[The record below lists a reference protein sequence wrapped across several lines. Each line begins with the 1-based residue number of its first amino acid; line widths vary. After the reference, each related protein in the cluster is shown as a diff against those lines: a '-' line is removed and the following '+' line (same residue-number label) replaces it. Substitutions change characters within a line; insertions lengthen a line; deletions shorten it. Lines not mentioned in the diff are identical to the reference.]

1 MGRRSILAL
10 SLALLIGPTGWA
22 DLTLRHKMEIKFAS
36 FLPPEVQAQARQQ
49 GGAALPNEM
58 VVQIKGDKTLTNS
71 GPLLGITDYGR
82 GEITLLN
89 PKTKQYATVPLA
101 EYPGRIADAQKPPAL
116 PPQAQA
122 MLLGLRFDV
131 ETKKTGQIGL
141 VQGIQAE
148 ESVLTLSMQMPSA
161 AGAASSMRLE
171 MRYWIAQP
179 GEIRRVPALQELADY
194 AERTRRAMDPSEM
207 VQKLFSQMP
216 GFGEQLRASIQEL
229 QKASS
234 GLVLKLHTAIYV
246 PAMAQALQ
254 LAPQGAAG
262 VDLNSALAGFQMDLA
277 DISTA
282 ALPDSLFAVPAD
294 YKAAPFE
301 ELMKAMIQAP
311 PPLPAAQLKRVQ

>member
-1 MGRRSILAL
+1 
-10 SLALLIGPTGWA
+10 
-22 DLTLRHKMEIKFAS
+22 
-36 FLPPEVQAQARQQ
+36 
-49 GGAALPNEM
+49 
-58 VVQIKGDKTLTNS
+58 
-71 GPLLGITDYGR
+71 
-82 GEITLLN
+82 
-89 PKTKQYATVPLA
+89 
-101 EYPGRIADAQKPPAL
+101 
-116 PPQAQA
+116 
-122 MLLGLRFDV
+122 MLQGLRFDV

-148 ESVLTLSMQMPSA
+148 ESVVTLSMQMPA
-161 AGAASSMRLE
+161 AGAASAMRLE

-194 AERTRRAMDPSEM
+194 AERTRRAMDPTEM
-207 VQKLFSQMP
+207 LQKVFAQMP

-229 QKASS
+229 QKANS
-234 GLVLKLHTAIYV
+234 GLALKVHTAIYV

-262 VDLNSALAGFQMDLA
+262 VDPNAALAEFQMDLA

-282 ALPDSLFAVPAD
+282 ALPDSLFVVPAD

-311 PPLPAAQLKRVQ
+311 PLPAVPRKRGQ

>member
-10 SLALLIGPTGWA
+10 SLALLIGPTGRA

-36 FLPPEVQAQARQQ
+36 FLPQEAQAQARQQ
-49 GGAALPNEM
+49 AGAALPNEM
-58 VVQIKGDKTLTNS
+58 VVRIKGDKTYTNS
-71 GPLLGITDYGR
+71 GPLFAITDYGR
-82 GEITLLN
+82 NEITLVN
-89 PKTKQYATVPLA
+89 PKTKQYAEVPLA
-101 EYPGRIADAQKPPAL
+101 EYPDRIAASQKPPAI
-116 PPQAQA
+116 PPEAQA
-122 MLLGLRFDV
+122 MLQGLRFDV
-131 ETKKTGQIGL
+131 ETKKTGQTGV

-148 ESVLTLSMQMPSA
+148 ESVVTLSIQMPA
-161 AGAASSMRLE
+161 AGGAASAMRLE

-179 GEIRRVPALQELADY
+179 GEIRRVPALKELADY

-207 VQKLFSQMP
+207 LQKVFSQMP
-216 GFGEQLRASIQEL
+216 GFGEQLRTSIQEL
-229 QKASS
+229 QKANS

-262 VDLNSALAGFQMDLA
+262 VDSNAALAEFQMDLA

-294 YKAAPFE
+294 YKVAPFE
-301 ELMKAMIQAP
+301 ELAKALIQAP
-311 PPLPAAQLKRVQ
+311 PPLPAAQPKRVQ

>member
-36 FLPPEVQAQARQQ
+36 FLPPEAQAQARQQ
-49 GGAALPNEM
+49 AGAALPNEM
-58 VVQIKGDKTLTNS
+58 VVQIKGDKTYTNS
-71 GPLLGITDYGR
+71 GPLLAITDYGR
-82 GEITLLN
+82 GAITLLN

-101 EYPGRIADAQKPPAL
+101 EYPDRIAASQKPPAI
-116 PPQAQA
+116 PPEAQA
-122 MLLGLRFDV
+122 MLQGLRFDV

-148 ESVLTLSMQMPSA
+148 ESVLTLTMQMPT
-161 AGAASSMRLE
+161 AGAASAMRLE

-194 AERTRRAMDPSEM
+194 AERTRRAMDPAEM
-207 VQKLFSQMP
+207 LQKVFAQMP
-216 GFGEQLRASIQEL
+216 AFGEQLRASIQEL
-229 QKASS
+229 QKANS

-262 VDLNSALAGFQMDLA
+262 VDPSAALAEFQMDLA

-282 ALPDSLFAVPAD
+282 ALPDSLFAVPTD

-311 PPLPAAQLKRVQ
+311 PPLPAPQPKRGQ

>member
-1 MGRRSILAL
+1 MRRRIILAL
-10 SLALLIGPTGWA
+10 SAALLIGPAGRA

-36 FLPPEVQAQARQQ
+36 FLPQEAQAQARQQ
-49 GGAALPNEM
+49 AGTALPNEM
-58 VVQIKGDKTLTNS
+58 VVRIKGDKTYTNS
-71 GPLLGITDYGR
+71 GPLFAITDYGR
-82 GEITLLN
+82 NEITLVN
-89 PKTKQYATVPLA
+89 PKTKQYAMVPLA
-101 EYPGRIADAQKPPAL
+101 EYPDRIAASQKPLAF
-116 PPQAQA
+116 PPEGQA
-122 MLLGLRFDV
+122 MLQSLRFDV
-131 ETKKTGQIGL
+131 ETKKTGQVGL

-148 ESVLTLSMQMPSA
+148 ESVVTLAMQMPA
-161 AGAASSMRLE
+161 AGAASAMRLE

-179 GEIRRVPALQELADY
+179 GEIRRVPALKELADY

-207 VQKLFSQMP
+207 LQKVFSQMP

-262 VDLNSALAGFQMDLA
+262 VDPSAALAEFQMDLA

-282 ALPDSLFAVPAD
+282 PLPDSIFAVPAG
-294 YKAAPFE
+294 YQPVPFE
-301 ELMKAMIQAP
+301 ELVKAMIQAP
-311 PPLPAAQLKRVQ
+311 PQPVVQKRGQ